1 MKAGE
6 RECLI
11 CCSTTIKI
19 LCHHCDSA
27 EQRLGKRGRSDVVNS
42 SHDSSQRNLKTEVV
56 MGGPQGD
63 FRKVLLHNS

>member
-6 RECLI
+6 REGLI

-19 LCHHCDSA
+19 LCHHCES
-27 EQRLGKRGRSDVVNS
+27 LKTLKRGGRCDVVNC
-42 SHDSSQRNLKTEVV
+42 SHDSSQRNVKRMVF